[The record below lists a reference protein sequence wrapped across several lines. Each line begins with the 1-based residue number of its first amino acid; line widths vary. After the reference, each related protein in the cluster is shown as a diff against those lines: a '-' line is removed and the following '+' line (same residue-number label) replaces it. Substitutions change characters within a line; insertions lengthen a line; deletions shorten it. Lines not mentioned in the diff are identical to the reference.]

1 MSFSARVAACRIG
14 LLGLICTWP
23 LLAGGTLT
31 GTIQDQDGKP
41 IAKAQTLI
49 LSLNRAAESQ
59 TDGTFLF
66 KNVPA
71 GEHRVQISHNNFGHR
86 IKTVTVQD
94 QQTTT
99 IAVTFDLEIHE
110 AMTIS
115 ASPIRKS
122 IADVAQAVGVL
133 NEDDLLRKGQVN
145 LGDTLSSEPGV
156 AATAFG
162 QGAGRPIIRGL
173 GGDRIRILE
182 GGIGSGDV
190 STVSPDHA
198 VSIDPSTIERIEILR
213 GPASLRYGGNAVGG
227 IVNIIDNRIPEFIPT
242 DRFGGSLELSG
253 DQATNKQSL
262 ALSLNGAASRFAYH
276 IDWSDTQTDDYDI
289 PEAAERDSEEPFTGV
304 LENSSVENRKGNLGV
319 SYIHDRGFFGV
330 SVTDY
335 QSDYQVPGHHH
346 HEDHDDHDHD
356 HDDKQNR
363 RGQFEEDDHGDE
375 EEESVTIDLDQNRYD
390 ARGELRFNDEHLKTL
405 NLRAGY
411 SDYEHRELEGDTLGT
426 TFLNS
431 FYESRLELVLANVGP
446 FSNGS
451 VGLHHTHRDF
461 EAFGAEAFVPENKTE
476 TLSGFVYGEIERSN
490 WSLVVGSR
498 FGRQTNKT
506 SAYILDRDHD
516 DHDHDGDHDDHDGD
530 HDDHD
535 DDHDDHDDDHD
546 DHDDDHD
553 DHEMETAA
561 LDLGFNGLSG
571 SVGFVYGKQ
580 QPFSFAANAT
590 FTERAPTAEEL
601 FSFGPHLATNAFE
614 IGDANLTEE
623 TSLGV
628 DLLLRKREGVV
639 TGELSLFRNR
649 FDDYIYQ
656 YTPASTDL
664 DDELVELFYTQDDAT
679 FWGGELHLD
688 FNLYHTDPHHLHF
701 EVTYD
706 YVRGERSNGENLP
719 RMTPSRLNLAL
730 EYSNTRFWIKGE
742 GRITEKQD
750 RVALNETVTDGY
762 TMLNLSAGYHLLL
775 GKTKHQLVFN
785 ATNLSDEAAR
795 VHTSVIKDRVL
806 LPGRS
811 ISAAYKVFF

>member
-14 LLGLICTWP
+14 LFGLICMWP

-31 GTIQDQDGKP
+31 GTVKDQDGKP

-49 LSLNRAAESQ
+49 LSLNRAAETQS
-59 TDGTFLF
+59 DGTFRF
-66 KNVPA
+66 GNVPA

-86 IKTVTVQD
+86 IKNVTVQD

-99 IAVTFDLEIHE
+99 IAITFDLEIHE

-122 IADVAQAVGVL
+122 ITDVAQAVGVL

-198 VSIDPSTIERIEILR
+198 VSIDTSTIERIEILR

-253 DQATNKQSL
+253 DQATDKQTVAL
-262 ALSLNGAASRFAYH
+262 ALNGAVKRFAYH
-276 IDWSDTQTDDYDI
+276 IDWADTETDDYEI
-289 PEAAERDSEEPFTGV
+289 PEAAESDSDEPFTGV
-304 LENSSVENRKGNLGV
+304 LENSGLETRKGNVGV

-346 HEDHDDHDHD
+346 GDHDDHDDHDH
-356 HDDKQNR
+356 KRKPRSQAVA
-363 RGQFEEDDHGDE
+363 EEDDHE
-375 EEESVTIDLDQNRYD
+375 EEAPVTIDLDQNRYD
-390 ARGELRFNDEHLKTL
+390 ARGELRFNDDHLKTL

-411 SDYEHRELEGDTLGT
+411 SDYEHRELEGDTVGT

-431 FYESRLELVLANVGP
+431 FYESRLELVLANLGP
-446 FSNGS
+446 FTNGS
-451 VGLHHTHRDF
+451 AGLHHTHRDF
-461 EAFGAEAFVPENKTE
+461 EAVGEEAFVPENQTE
-476 TLSGFVYGEIERSN
+476 TLSGFVYGEIERTN
-490 WSLVVGSR
+490 WSLVLGTR
-498 FGRQTNKT
+498 FGRQTNQT
-506 SAYILDRDHD
+506 DAYLLDRD
-516 DHDHDGDHDDHDGD
+516 DHDHDTHDDHED
-530 HDDHD
+530 HDEDHD
-535 DDHDDHDDDHD
+535 DDHDATIAHN
-546 DHDDDHD
+546 
-553 DHEMETAA
+553 
-561 LDLGFNGLSG
+561 LGFNGLSS
-571 SVGFVYGKQ
+571 SVGFVYGKTQ
-580 QPFSFAANAT
+580 SLSFAANAT

-614 IGDANLTEE
+614 VGDPTLTEE

-628 DLLLRKREGVV
+628 DLLLRKREGAV

-656 YTPASTDL
+656 TTPDAPVYA
-664 DDELVELFYTQDDAT
+664 DDLVELFYAQDDAD

-688 FNLYHTDPHHLHF
+688 FNLFHTDPHHLHF

-706 YVRGERSNGENLP
+706 YVRGERSNGQKLP
-719 RMTPSRLNLAL
+719 RLTPSRLNLVL

-750 RVALNETVTDGY
+750 RVALGETVTDGY
-762 TMLNLSAGYHLLL
+762 TLLNLSAGYHLLV
-775 GKTKHQLVFN
+775 GKTKHQLVLN
-785 ATNLSDEAAR
+785 ATNLGDEAAR
-795 VHTSVIKDRVL
+795 VHTSVVKDRVL

-811 ISAAYKVFF
+811 IAAAYKVFF